1 MTAGNDFDPGED
13 SRENPGADDL
23 DVDAPEAEPKLF
35 SALLT
40 PHRSLNRTGFI
51 VLMSFVTVVSFIAGA
66 VFWWLGAWP
75 IFGFF
80 GLDVLV
86 IYWAFKVNFRS
97 AKASEEIT
105 VTPSELRVRRI
116 SHRGHVAEWVLNPL
130 WVRFEQI
137 SHEEFGIE
145 RLYLV
150 SRGRRVSVGSFLS
163 PDEKASFSKA
173 LTAAL
178 NTAKRGPTYNPIA

>member
-1 MTAGNDFDPGED
+1 MSTGNEIERGQSD
-13 SRENPGADDL
+13 SE
-23 DVDAPEAEPKLF
+23 PEPRIF
-35 SALLT
+35 SARLT
-40 PHRSLNRTGFI
+40 PHRSLNRTGFLA
-51 VLMSFVTVVSFIAGA
+51 VMLFLSAVSFITGL
-66 VFWWLGAWP
+66 VFLMMGAWP
-75 IFGFF
+75 VFGFF

-86 IYWAFKVNFRS
+86 IYWAFKVNFRT

-116 SHRGHVAEWVLNPL
+116 SHRGQVAEWVLNPL

-173 LTAAL
+173 LTTAL
-178 NTAKRGPTYNPIA
+178 NTAKRGPTYNPVV